1 MSMFGSKTGLVPC
14 LILICSA
21 LIMGLDINEKFF
33 SKLLR
38 RIDYQR
44 DCRLLL
50 QWKISEHSCL
60 EVVYNHHLNF
70 SVT

>member
-14 LILICSA
+14 LILICSV

-50 QWKISEHSCL
+50 QWKISKQLFRSGVQSPSKL
-60 EVVYNHHLNF
+60 
-70 SVT
+70 